1 MTALSQPVD
10 RSGVVPTRNPVFAGK
25 RRYARSFELI
35 SNGLN
40 GSYTNRV
47 AKFIVTIPS
56 ERLHAIAYLTYK
68 PIGAQD
74 TPFPTDIT
82 DPGAWLINLD
92 AWCRLEDGTPT
103 RANNVVGTRVD
114 PLPVPNSW
122 ESVTGVAEMR
132 GAITVPD
139 PADPPG
145 GNGGTGIIPGTLYLT
160 VYWEP
165 APGEGNMPQAELEG
179 LFSSCDAQCEPIQ
192 TFQSTAL

>member
-1 MTALSQPVD
+1 MSALGQPVD

-25 RRYARSFELI
+25 RRYVRTFELV

-40 GSYTNRV
+40 GAYTNRT
-47 AKFIVTIPS
+47 ANFIVSIPS
-56 ERLHAIAYLTYK
+56 ERLHAIAYVTYK
-68 PIGAQD
+68 PEGAQD

-132 GAITVPD
+132 GAVTVPSPDD
-139 PADPPG
+139 PQA
-145 GNGGTGIIPGTLYLT
+145 GTGIIPGILYLT

-179 LFSSCDAQCEPIQ
+179 LFASCQASCEPIQ
-192 TFQSTAL
+192 TYQSTAL